1 MKGIYLCAFYANH
14 PQANLDY
21 QDRFIERDIGG
32 DCLDVNLDKYDYIIA
47 TPPCNYWS
55 KANYRRNT
63 SFYALSTM
71 HLLPCLIIRLR
82 NIGKPFIIENVR
94 NDPMFEKYG
103 VYENAKGLYI
113 YRFGRHTYFT
123 NIELDLSEVSQI
135 DDSIKYISHRR
146 REGGENVKR
155 VIDKFIE
162 TIGGFSHD
170 Q

>member
-1 MKGIYLCAFYANH
+1 M
-14 PQANLDY
+14 
-21 QDRFIERDIGG
+21 DR
-32 DCLDVNLDKYDYIIA
+32 YDYIIA

-71 HLLPCLIIRLR
+71 HLLPCLLIRLR
-82 NIGKPFIIENVR
+82 NIGKPFIIENVK
-94 NDPMFEKYG
+94 NDPMFKKYG
-103 VYENAKGLYI
+103 IYENAKGLNI

-123 NIELDLSEVSQI
+123 NIKLDLSEVSQI
-135 DDSIKYISHRR
+135 NDSIQNISHGR